1 MLGRATRNLV
11 APAILLSVLAAAS
24 GEVGGQD
31 SSMTAAGAAREQEVT
46 FTSDGDTIAGSLLL
60 PGVGEPPWPAA
71 VILSGSGP
79 TDRNGNSALVPGSF
93 DTNRNFAEAL
103 AALGVASLR
112 YDKLGTGAT
121 GLAGRDPSQIGV
133 DVFLDEAQAAYAYL
147 RGRPEI
153 DPDRVFFLGHSEGAL
168 LAMAVATRLPADQR
182 PRLLVLAAPT
192 GFRYLDVIRR
202 QIGEQ
207 YAAAVAAGQVPQS
220 EADATLAELDR
231 LIAGLRQDGMLPST
245 IESAPLRMVF
255 SPTVARF
262 LTEADALD
270 PRTLAEALSD
280 LPVLLLRGGKDQ
292 QVSAEDVERIEA
304 GLRDAGNT
312 RRRTC
317 QPANANHVFKDVPG
331 VPNPALDYGNPD
343 LPFSPEAVACLTAF
357 LREYLV
363 GS

>member
-1 MLGRATRNLV
+1 
-11 APAILLSVLAAAS
+11 
-24 GEVGGQD
+24 
-31 SSMTAAGAAREQEVT
+31 
-46 FTSDGDTIAGSLLL
+46 
-60 PGVGEPPWPAA
+60 
-71 VILSGSGP
+71 
-79 TDRNGNSALVPGSF
+79 
-93 DTNRNFAEAL
+93 
-103 AALGVASLR
+103 
-112 YDKLGTGAT
+112 
-121 GLAGRDPSQIGV
+121 
-133 DVFLDEAQAAYAYL
+133 
-147 RGRPEI
+147 
-153 DPDRVFFLGHSEGAL
+153 
-168 LAMAVATRLPADQR
+168 
-182 PRLLVLAAPT
+182 
-192 GFRYLDVIRR
+192 
-202 QIGEQ
+202 
-207 YAAAVAAGQVPQS
+207 
-220 EADATLAELDR
+220 
-231 LIAGLRQDGMLPST
+231 
-245 IESAPLRMVF
+245 MVF